1 MRSLSQSRSLS
12 KSYLALSIFVNSIHC
27 QIKSSTL
34 FVNPLFIQAVCQFSI
49 ILVCLSVF
57 HFVRLFVCKSFTL
70 SDYLS
75 IFFFASLF
83 DKFLHCQS
91 DCQYS
96 NWQVC
101 HLFTIQASV
110 LFQSVCQSSAFA
122 NLFVRLIVDFKPLHL
137 WMFVNE
143 NCRSLFLAQVVQVWL
158 NVFI

>member
-1 MRSLSQSRSLS
+1 MPVINQDEEETCFMRSLSQSRSLS

-57 HFVRLFVCKSFTL
+57 HFVRLFVCKSFNL

-75 IFFFASLF
+75 IFFFASL
-83 DKFLHCQS
+83 
-91 DCQYS
+91 CQYS

-101 HLFTIQASV
+101 LSTLYYTGLCTIPVCLSV
-110 LFQSVCQSSAFA
+110 FCICQSVCQAY
-122 NLFVRLIVDFKPLHL
+122 
-137 WMFVNE
+137 
-143 NCRSLFLAQVVQVWL
+143 C
-158 NVFI
+158 